1 MRENKGKMAEEYTL
15 SNEYSPVKEQIEIG
29 TDYAPAIGEYTA
41 PEKEFSDTI
50 KEFEYSAEEETTEK
64 DNKDAKKMKK
74 LLQKMSYLVASTVAV
89 IVIGQAANTD
99 SSLPP
104 IYGPDTEI
112 NGGTSSEDDMGYG
125 NDFYERR
132 EFEDALAE
140 FIYAPQERPYYIRD
154 MYSID
159 GVKAFV
165 EKKGIEAGETY
176 TISGVNVYYSEE
188 PRQYADG
195 RVEEGA
201 TLTFSVP
208 RVNDRK
214 SSYTSLEYTGT
225 VLTKVTTHILYSDER
240 MQSEIENL
248 GGFGYYLYYN
258 DHNYGDLTVKD
269 VLYSL
274 GDDLDIDLV
283 LAVDKEEAYVKK
295 EIDTNRFGVVTICVE
310 SEKAMYGEL
319 YSKSITI
326 SFEEGSASPYESI
339 YITEGFPA
347 NYLGEIKSLWINA
360 YPWENQPAVPDEPG
374 QDSEGVVGNDKDI
387 LDQNL
392 NGSIFR
398 ILGYGPFSAEGGIL
412 TKEGTSDIY
421 TYLGEQILLND
432 TNGVRSSY
440 IWEGYVYAPSSDGF
454 VIINSDG
461 EVAWSENEAISRIA
475 DEGENCKLSIRGLSN
490 DTLCYI
496 YTLEKPQSR
505 TTEVAV
511 EMVNLKNGVKFLHWE
526 FPNGIFNSSAF
537 YDGKIVII
545 EEAPPEYPIEEKGS
559 SGYPFMV
566 LHENG
571 EVTSLGEVG
580 QWMEVKDELPTEYI
594 LMKDYTTMM
603 TGNADDAELVLVDLR
618 TGEKKYRLNSD
629 AIAASMQEDV
639 KVSFG
644 GQYKVSVYFTAVH
657 ETYTLM
663 HVNNYDTKEKKSYLI
678 DFRDVN
684 ENGVPTKYSVGYDA
698 IDLDDTIYLR
708 VRDGE
713 NYYFIARDGQS
724 GSGPYKAAS
733 KFTQEG
739 YAAVS
744 NEDGVVQIVDK
755 DFNVVDTIYNAT
767 ISTVYDNQSE
777 DIIFLHSTIDGNYT
791 YMYYFGEK
799 YK

>member
-1 MRENKGKMAEEYTL
+1 MICMRENKGKMAEEYTL

-50 KEFEYSAEEETTEK
+50 KEFEYSTEEETTEK
-64 DNKDAKKMKK
+64 DNKDAKKKKK

-360 YPWENQPAVPDEPG
+360 YPWENQSG
-374 QDSEGVVGNDKDI
+374 QESEDMPENEKD
-387 LDQNL
+387 LLSQNL
-392 NGSIFR
+392 NGSIFK
-398 ILGYGPFSAEGGIL
+398 ILGDGPFYA
-412 TKEGTSDIY
+412 SDGVITQY
-421 TYLGEQILLND
+421 ANSEIHTYLGEKIALKD
-432 TNGVRSSY
+432 KEWIIIAYVWDGY
-440 IWEGYVYAPSSDGF
+440 IYAGSSDGS
-454 VIINSDG
+454 VILNLDG
-461 EVAWSENEAISRIA
+461 ETVWSENEAISQITG
-475 DEGENCKLSIRGLSN
+475 EGESCKIEIEGISN

-496 YTLEKPQSR
+496 YTLR
-505 TTEVAV
+505 NADNLVIDEVV
-511 EMVNLKNGVKFLHWE
+511 EMVNLKTGTIILTKSFSNS
-526 FPNGIFNSSAF
+526 GIFSSSAF

-545 EEAPPEYPIEEKGS
+545 EEAPAGYEPMEDLGTK
-559 SGYPFMV
+559 GYPFMV

-580 QWMEVKDELPTEYI
+580 QWMSIEAELPTDYI
-594 LMKDYTTMM
+594 LMEDSTTMM
-603 TGNADDAELVLVDLR
+603 IGDDGQEELVLVDLR
-618 TGEKKYRLNSD
+618 TGERKYRLNPEK
-629 AIAASMQEDV
+629 IAATISEDIE
-639 KVSFG
+639 VSIG
-644 GQYKVSVYFTAVH
+644 GQYKVNKYYTSVYG
-657 ETYTLM
+657 TYTLM
-663 HVNNYDTKEKKSYLI
+663 TVNSFDDEDRVYLI
-678 DFRDVN
+678 DFRDAN
-684 ENGVPTKYSVGYDA
+684 EDGTISEFGQAYDA

-708 VRDGE
+708 AKDGD
-713 NYYFIARDGQS
+713 NYYYIDWDGNRV
-724 GSGPYKAAS
+724 SGPYKDAS
-733 KFTQEG
+733 LFTQEG

-744 NEDGVVQIVDK
+744 NEEGIVQIVDK
-755 DFNVVDTIYNAT
+755 NFHVVDTIYNAE
-767 ISTVYDNQSE
+767 IS
-777 DIIFLHSTIDGNYT
+777 DIYRNESDDVLFLKYVLDQNNT
-791 YMYYFGEK
+791 YPYYYGEK